1 MMPFDCYKIY
11 LALKNHFTR
20 DSYDYHKYSGK
31 TRATVE
37 AFYKRKDRFWFEK
50 MCRRKTEKEVEDF
63 FVANFVSCSDPQTLW
78 IGDLMKSGDNNYTEW
93 KKRVQSLSYVFK
105 EEVESHMSG
114 NNFDTMFFIKGGRH
128 PKLLKEHLQG
138 HLSLETMLI
147 LDRILGYKNN
157 FDKKLDDPVW
167 KVTSTRMKK
176 YSPFLN
182 IDVFHYKKILK
193 GLVLDTA
200 R

>member
-20 DSYDYHKYSGK
+20 DSYDYHKYNGR

-37 AFYKRKDRFWFEK
+37 TFYKRKDRFWFEK
-50 MCRRKTEKEVEDF
+50 MCRKKTEKEVEDF
-63 FVANFVSCSDPQTLW
+63 FVANFVSCSDPETLW
-78 IGDLMKSGDNNYTEW
+78 IGDLMKSGDSNYTEW
-93 KKRVQSLSYVFK
+93 KKRVQSLSYIFK
-105 EEVESHMSG
+105 EEVESHISG

-128 PKLLKEHLQG
+128 PQLLKEHLQG

-182 IDVFHYKKILK
+182 IDVFTYKKILK
-193 GLVLDTA
+193 GLILDTA
-200 R
+200 K

>member
-11 LALKNHFTR
+11 LALKNHFTK
-20 DSYDYHKYSGK
+20 DSYDYHKYNGR

-37 AFYKRKDRFWFEK
+37 TFYKRKDRFWFEK
-50 MCRRKTEKEVEDF
+50 MCRKKTEKEVEDF
-63 FVANFVSCSDPQTLW
+63 FVANFVSCSDPETLW
-78 IGDLMKSGDNNYTEW
+78 IGDLMKSGDSNYTEW
-93 KKRVQSLSYVFK
+93 KKRVQSLSYIFK
-105 EEVESHMSG
+105 EEVESHISG

-128 PKLLKEHLQG
+128 PQLLKEHLQG

-182 IDVFHYKKILK
+182 IDVFTYKKILK
-193 GLVLDTA
+193 DLVLDTA

>member
-11 LALKNHFTR
+11 LALKNHFTK
-20 DSYDYHKYSGK
+20 DSYDYHKYNGR

-37 AFYKRKDRFWFEK
+37 TFYKRKDRFWFEK
-50 MCRRKTEKEVEDF
+50 MCRKKTEKEVEDF
-63 FVANFVSCSDPQTLW
+63 FVANFVSCSDPETLW
-78 IGDLMKSGDNNYTEW
+78 IGDLMKSGDSNYTEW
-93 KKRVQSLSYVFK
+93 KKRVQSLSYIFK
-105 EEVESHMSG
+105 EEVESHISG

-128 PKLLKEHLQG
+128 PQLLKEHLQG

-182 IDVFHYKKILK
+182 IDVFTYKKILK
-193 GLVLDTA
+193 GLILDTA
-200 R
+200 K

>member
-20 DSYDYHKYSGK
+20 DSYDYHKYGGK

-50 MCRRKTEKEVEDF
+50 MCRKKTEKEVEDF

-78 IGDLMKSGDNNYTEW
+78 IGDLMKSGDSNYKEW

-105 EEVESHMSG
+105 GEVESHMSG

-128 PKLLKEHLQG
+128 PQLLKEHLQG

-193 GLVLDTA
+193 DLILDTSK
-200 R
+200 

>member
-20 DSYDYHKYSGK
+20 DSYDYHKYGGK

-50 MCRRKTEKEVEDF
+50 MCRKKTEKEVEDF

-78 IGDLMKSGDNNYTEW
+78 IGDLMKNGDNNYKDW

-105 EEVESHMSG
+105 DEVESHISS

-193 GLVLDTA
+193 GLILDTVK
-200 R
+200 

>member
-11 LALKNHFTR
+11 LALKNHFTK
-20 DSYDYHKYSGK
+20 DSYDYHKYNGR

-37 AFYKRKDRFWFEK
+37 TFYKRKDRFWFEK
-50 MCRRKTEKEVEDF
+50 MCRKKTEKEVEDF
-63 FVANFVSCSDPQTLW
+63 FVANFVSCSDPETLW
-78 IGDLMKSGDNNYTEW
+78 IGDLMKNGDNNYNEW
-93 KKRVQSLSYVFK
+93 CRKVQSLSYVFK
-105 EEVESHMSG
+105 GEVQSNISPKH
-114 NNFDTMFFIKGGRH
+114 FDEMFFIEGGKH
-128 PKLLKEHLQG
+128 PQLLKKHLQG
-138 HLSLETMLI
+138 SISLETMLI

-157 FDKKLDDPVW
+157 FDSKLDDPVW

-182 IDVFHYKKILK
+182 IDVFTYKKILK
-193 GLVLDTA
+193 DLVLDTA

>member
-11 LALKNHFTR
+11 LALKNHFTK
-20 DSYDYHKYSGK
+20 DSYDYHKYNGR

-37 AFYKRKDRFWFEK
+37 TFYKRKDRFWFEK
-50 MCRRKTEKEVEDF
+50 MCRKKTEKEVEDF
-63 FVANFVSCSDPQTLW
+63 FVANFVSCSDPETLW
-78 IGDLMKSGDNNYTEW
+78 IGDLMKSGDSNYIEW
-93 KKRVQSLSYVFK
+93 KKRVQSLSYIFK
-105 EEVESHMSG
+105 GEVESHISG

-128 PKLLKEHLQG
+128 PQLLKEHLQG

-182 IDVFHYKKILK
+182 IDVFTYKKILK
-193 GLVLDTA
+193 DLVLDTA

>member
-78 IGDLMKSGDNNYTEW
+78 IGDLMKSGDSNYTEW
-93 KKRVQSLSYVFK
+93 KKRVQSLSYIFK
-105 EEVESHMSG
+105 GEVESHMSG
-114 NNFDTMFFIKGGRH
+114 NNFDTMFFIEGVRH
-128 PKLLKEHLQG
+128 PQLLKKHLQG
-138 HLSLETMLI
+138 NISLETMLI

-182 IDVFHYKKILK
+182 IDVFTYKKILK
-193 GLVLDTA
+193 GLILDTA

>member
-31 TRATVE
+31 TRATVD

-78 IGDLMKSGDNNYTEW
+78 IGDLMKNGDNNYNEW
-93 KKRVQSLSYVFK
+93 KRRVQSLSYLFK
-105 EEVESHMSG
+105 EEVESHISG

-147 LDRILGYKNN
+147 LDKILGYKNN

-193 GLVLDTA
+193 DIILDTE

>member
-31 TRATVE
+31 TRATVD

-78 IGDLMKSGDNNYTEW
+78 IGDLMKNGDNNYNEW
-93 KKRVQSLSYVFK
+93 KRRVQSLSYLFK

-147 LDRILGYKNN
+147 LDKILGYKNN

-193 GLVLDTA
+193 DIILDTE

>member
-11 LALKNHFTR
+11 LALKNHFTK
-20 DSYDYHKYSGK
+20 DSYDYHKYNGR

-37 AFYKRKDRFWFEK
+37 TFYKRKDRFWFEK
-50 MCRRKTEKEVEDF
+50 MCRKKTEKEVEDF

-78 IGDLMKSGDNNYTEW
+78 IGDLMKSGDSNYKEW
-93 KKRVQSLSYVFK
+93 KRKVQSLSYIFK
-105 EEVESHMSG
+105 GEVESHISG

-128 PKLLKEHLQG
+128 PQLLKEHLQG

-167 KVTSTRMKK
+167 KMTSTRMKK

-182 IDVFHYKKILK
+182 IDVFTYKKILK
-193 GLVLDTA
+193 GLILDTA
-200 R
+200 K

>member
-50 MCRRKTEKEVEDF
+50 MCRKKTEKEVEDF

-78 IGDLMKSGDNNYTEW
+78 IGDLMKNGDNNYKDW

-105 EEVESHMSG
+105 DEVESHISS

-193 GLVLDTA
+193 GLILDTVK
-200 R
+200 

>member
-20 DSYDYHKYSGK
+20 DSYDYHKYNGR

-50 MCRRKTEKEVEDF
+50 MCRKKTEKEVEDF
-63 FVANFVSCSDPQTLW
+63 FVANFVSCSDPETLW
-78 IGDLMKSGDNNYTEW
+78 IGDLLKSGDSNYIEW
-93 KKRVQSLSYVFK
+93 KKRVQSLSYIFK
-105 EEVESHMSG
+105 DEVDTNICG
-114 NNFDTMFFIKGGRH
+114 NDFDKLFSIEGGRH
-128 PKLLKEHLQG
+128 PQLLKKHLQG
-138 HLSLETMLI
+138 NISLETMLI

-157 FDKKLDDPVW
+157 FDKKLVDPVW

-182 IDVFHYKKILK
+182 IDVFTYKKILK
-193 GLVLDTA
+193 DLVLDTA

>member
-20 DSYDYHKYSGK
+20 DSYDYHKYGGK

-50 MCRRKTEKEVEDF
+50 MCRKKTEKEVEDF
-63 FVANFVSCSDPQTLW
+63 FVANFVSCSDPETLW
-78 IGDLMKSGDNNYTEW
+78 IGDLMKSGDSNYIEW
-93 KKRVQSLSYVFK
+93 KKRVQSLSYIFK
-105 EEVESHMSG
+105 GEVESHMSG
-114 NNFDTMFFIKGGRH
+114 NNFDNLFNVEGGRH
-128 PKLLKEHLQG
+128 PQLLKKHLQG
-138 HLSLETMLI
+138 NISLETMLI

-182 IDVFHYKKILK
+182 IDVFTYKKILK
-193 GLVLDTA
+193 DLVLDTA

>member
-11 LALKNHFTR
+11 LALKNHFTK
-20 DSYDYHKYSGK
+20 DSYDYHKYNGR

-37 AFYKRKDRFWFEK
+37 TFYKRKDRFWFEK
-50 MCRRKTEKEVEDF
+50 ICRKKTEKEVEDF
-63 FVANFVSCSDPQTLW
+63 FVANFVSCSDPETLW
-78 IGDLMKSGDNNYTEW
+78 IGDLMKSGDSNYTEW
-93 KKRVQSLSYVFK
+93 KKRVQSLSYIFK
-105 EEVESHMSG
+105 EEVESHISG

-128 PKLLKEHLQG
+128 PQLLKEHLQG

-182 IDVFHYKKILK
+182 IDVFTYKKILK
-193 GLVLDTA
+193 GLILDTVK
-200 R
+200 

>member
-20 DSYDYHKYSGK
+20 DSYDYHKYGGK
-31 TRATVE
+31 TRATVD

-50 MCRRKTEKEVEDF
+50 MCRKKTEKEVEDF

-78 IGDLMKSGDNNYTEW
+78 IGDLMKSGDSNYKEW

-105 EEVESHMSG
+105 GEVESHMSG

-128 PKLLKEHLQG
+128 PQLLKEHLQG

-193 GLVLDTA
+193 DLILDTSK
-200 R
+200 

>member
-31 TRATVE
+31 TRATVD

-78 IGDLMKSGDNNYTEW
+78 IGDLMKNGDNNYNEW
-93 KKRVQSLSYVFK
+93 KRRVQSLSYLFK
-105 EEVESHMSG
+105 EEVQSHISG

-147 LDRILGYKNN
+147 LDKILGYKNN

-193 GLVLDTA
+193 DIILDTE

>member
-20 DSYDYHKYSGK
+20 DSYDYHKYGGK

-50 MCRRKTEKEVEDF
+50 MCRKKTEKEVEDF
-63 FVANFVSCSDPQTLW
+63 FVANFVSCSDPETLW
-78 IGDLMKSGDNNYTEW
+78 IGDLMKSGDSNYTEW
-93 KKRVQSLSYVFK
+93 KKRVQSLSYIFK
-105 EEVESHMSG
+105 EEVESHISG

-128 PKLLKEHLQG
+128 PQLLKEHLQG

-182 IDVFHYKKILK
+182 IDVFTYKKILK
-193 GLVLDTA
+193 GLILDTA
-200 R
+200 K

>member
-11 LALKNHFTR
+11 LALKNHFTK
-20 DSYDYHKYSGK
+20 DSYDYHKYNGR

-37 AFYKRKDRFWFEK
+37 TFYKRKDRFWFEK
-50 MCRRKTEKEVEDF
+50 MCRKKTEKEVEDF

-78 IGDLMKSGDNNYTEW
+78 IGDLMKNGDSNYKEW
-93 KKRVQSLSYVFK
+93 CRKVQSLSYVFK
-105 EEVESHMSG
+105 QEVDSNICG
-114 NNFDTMFFIKGGRH
+114 NDFDMLFAIEGSRH
-128 PKLLKEHLQG
+128 PQLLKKHLQG
-138 HLSLETMLI
+138 NISLETMLI

-157 FDKKLDDPVW
+157 FDNKLGDPVW

-193 GLVLDTA
+193 DLVLDTV

>member
-11 LALKNHFTR
+11 LALKNHFTK
-20 DSYDYHKYSGK
+20 DSYDYHKYNGR

-37 AFYKRKDRFWFEK
+37 TFYKRKDRFWFEK
-50 MCRRKTEKEVEDF
+50 MCRKKTEKEVEDF
-63 FVANFVSCSDPQTLW
+63 FVANFVSCSDPETLW
-78 IGDLMKSGDNNYTEW
+78 IGDLMKSGDSNYIEW
-93 KKRVQSLSYVFK
+93 KKRVQSLSYIFK
-105 EEVESHMSG
+105 EEVESHISG

-128 PKLLKEHLQG
+128 PQLLKEHLQG

-182 IDVFHYKKILK
+182 IDVFTYKKILK
-193 GLVLDTA
+193 GLILDTSK
-200 R
+200 

>member
-11 LALKNHFTR
+11 LALKNHFTK
-20 DSYDYHKYSGK
+20 DSYDYHKYNGR

-37 AFYKRKDRFWFEK
+37 TFYKRKDRFWFEK
-50 MCRRKTEKEVEDF
+50 MCRKKTEKEVEDF
-63 FVANFVSCSDPQTLW
+63 FVANFVSCSDPETLW
-78 IGDLMKSGDNNYTEW
+78 IGDLMKSGDSNYIEW
-93 KKRVQSLSYVFK
+93 KKRVQSLSYIFK
-105 EEVESHMSG
+105 EEVESHISG

-128 PKLLKEHLQG
+128 PQLLKEHLQG

-182 IDVFHYKKILK
+182 IDVFTYKKILK
-193 GLVLDTA
+193 GLILDTA
-200 R
+200 K

>member
-11 LALKNHFTR
+11 LALKNHFTK
-20 DSYDYHKYSGK
+20 DSYDYHKYNGR

-37 AFYKRKDRFWFEK
+37 TFYKRKDRFWFEK
-50 MCRRKTEKEVEDF
+50 MCRKKTEKEVEDF
-63 FVANFVSCSDPQTLW
+63 FVANFVSCSDPETLW
-78 IGDLMKSGDNNYTEW
+78 IGDLMKSGDSNYTEW
-93 KKRVQSLSYVFK
+93 KKRVQSLSYIFK
-105 EEVESHMSG
+105 EEVESHISG

-128 PKLLKEHLQG
+128 PQLLKEHLQG

-182 IDVFHYKKILK
+182 IDVFTYKKILK
-193 GLVLDTA
+193 GLILDTVK
-200 R
+200 

>member
-20 DSYDYHKYSGK
+20 DSYDYHKYGGK

-50 MCRRKTEKEVEDF
+50 MCRKKTEKEVEDF

-78 IGDLMKSGDNNYTEW
+78 IGDLMKSGDSNYKEW

-105 EEVESHMSG
+105 GEVESHMSG

-128 PKLLKEHLQG
+128 PQLLKEHLQG

-193 GLVLDTA
+193 DLVLDTA

>member
-20 DSYDYHKYSGK
+20 DSYDYHKYGGK

-50 MCRRKTEKEVEDF
+50 MCRKKTEKEVEDF
-63 FVANFVSCSDPQTLW
+63 FVANFVSCSDPETLW
-78 IGDLMKSGDNNYTEW
+78 IGDLMKSGDSNYIEW
-93 KKRVQSLSYVFK
+93 KKRVQSLSYIFK
-105 EEVESHMSG
+105 EEVESHISG

-128 PKLLKEHLQG
+128 PQLLKEHLQG

-182 IDVFHYKKILK
+182 IDVFTYKKILK
-193 GLVLDTA
+193 GLILDTVK
-200 R
+200 

>member
-1 MMPFDCYKIY
+1 M
-11 LALKNHFTR
+11 
-20 DSYDYHKYSGK
+20 
-31 TRATVE
+31 
-37 AFYKRKDRFWFEK
+37 
-50 MCRRKTEKEVEDF
+50 
-63 FVANFVSCSDPQTLW
+63 SCSDPETLW
-78 IGDLMKSGDNNYTEW
+78 IGDLMKSGDSNYTEW
-93 KKRVQSLSYVFK
+93 KKRVQSLSYIFK
-105 EEVESHMSG
+105 EEVESHISS

-128 PKLLKEHLQG
+128 PQLLKEHLQG

-182 IDVFHYKKILK
+182 IDVFTYKKILK
-193 GLVLDTA
+193 GLILDTA
-200 R
+200 K

>member
-11 LALKNHFTR
+11 LALKNHFTK
-20 DSYDYHKYSGK
+20 DSYDYHKYNGR

-37 AFYKRKDRFWFEK
+37 TFYKRKDRFWFEK
-50 MCRRKTEKEVEDF
+50 MCRKKTEKEVEDF
-63 FVANFVSCSDPQTLW
+63 FVANFVSCSDPETLW
-78 IGDLMKSGDNNYTEW
+78 IGDLMKSGDSNYTEW
-93 KKRVQSLSYVFK
+93 KKRVQSLSYIFK
-105 EEVESHMSG
+105 EEVESHISG

-128 PKLLKEHLQG
+128 PQLLKEHLQG

-182 IDVFHYKKILK
+182 IDVFTYKKILK
-193 GLVLDTA
+193 GLILDTSK
-200 R
+200 

>member
-11 LALKNHFTR
+11 LALKNHFTK
-20 DSYDYHKYSGK
+20 DSYDYHKYNGR

-37 AFYKRKDRFWFEK
+37 TFYKRKDRFWFEK
-50 MCRRKTEKEVEDF
+50 MCRKKTEKEVEDF
-63 FVANFVSCSDPQTLW
+63 FVANFVSCSDPETLW
-78 IGDLMKSGDNNYTEW
+78 IGDLMKSGDSNYIEW
-93 KKRVQSLSYVFK
+93 KKRVQSLSYIFK
-105 EEVESHMSG
+105 EEVESHISG

-128 PKLLKEHLQG
+128 PQLLKEHLQG

-182 IDVFHYKKILK
+182 IDVFTYKKILK
-193 GLVLDTA
+193 DLVLDTA
-200 R
+200 K

>member
-20 DSYDYHKYSGK
+20 DSYDYHKYGGK

-50 MCRRKTEKEVEDF
+50 MCRKKTEKEVEDF
-63 FVANFVSCSDPQTLW
+63 FVANFVSCSDPETLW
-78 IGDLMKSGDNNYTEW
+78 IGDLMKSGDSNYIEW
-93 KKRVQSLSYVFK
+93 KKRVQSLSYIFK
-105 EEVESHMSG
+105 GEVESHMSG
-114 NNFDTMFFIKGGRH
+114 NNFDNLFNVEGGRH
-128 PKLLKEHLQG
+128 PQLLKKHLQG
-138 HLSLETMLI
+138 NISLETMLI

-182 IDVFHYKKILK
+182 IDVFTYKKILK
-193 GLVLDTA
+193 DLVLDTA
-200 R
+200 K

>member
-11 LALKNHFTR
+11 LALKNHFTK
-20 DSYDYHKYSGK
+20 DSYDYHKYNGR

-37 AFYKRKDRFWFEK
+37 TFYKRKDRFWFEK
-50 MCRRKTEKEVEDF
+50 MCRKKTEKEVEDF
-63 FVANFVSCSDPQTLW
+63 FVANFVSCSDPETLW
-78 IGDLMKSGDNNYTEW
+78 IGDLMKSGDSNYTEW
-93 KKRVQSLSYVFK
+93 KKRVQSLSYIFK
-105 EEVESHMSG
+105 EEVESHISG

-128 PKLLKEHLQG
+128 PQLLKEHLQG

-182 IDVFHYKKILK
+182 IDVFTYKKILK
-193 GLVLDTA
+193 DLVLDTA
-200 R
+200 K

>member
-20 DSYDYHKYSGK
+20 DSYDYHKYNGR

-50 MCRRKTEKEVEDF
+50 MCRKKTEKEVEDF
-63 FVANFVSCSDPQTLW
+63 FVANFVSCSDPETLW
-78 IGDLMKSGDNNYTEW
+78 IGDLMKSGDSNYIEW
-93 KKRVQSLSYVFK
+93 KKRVQSLSYIFK
-105 EEVESHMSG
+105 GEVESNMSG
-114 NNFDTMFFIKGGRH
+114 NNFD
-128 PKLLKEHLQG
+128 
-138 HLSLETMLI
+138 
-147 LDRILGYKNN
+147 
-157 FDKKLDDPVW
+157 KKLVDPVW

-182 IDVFHYKKILK
+182 IDVFTYKKILK
-193 GLVLDTA
+193 GLILDTA

>member
-182 IDVFHYKKILK
+182 IDVFTYKKILK
-193 GLVLDTA
+193 GLILDTA